1 MFFAQ
6 PRKPQADET
15 VNYLAD
21 EMGKDWPD
29 ARSTITPD

>member
-6 PRKPQADET
+6 PHKPQADET

-21 EMGKDWPD
+21 ERGKDWPD